1 MRSLLHL
8 LGALCL
14 LRRGP
19 QDLPHSPRLL
29 LAVCVLSLLLQW
41 VIAQVLGVTG
51 DTLTAGIMALAF
63 NLGILFFLLSLR
75 RLTHRFMQAALALLS
90 CALLFSLLSLP
101 IALLAGGHPPTP
113 DDVTPLQVVL
123 GLIALPLVIWKIVV
137 DAHILRHSM
146 DIPFLAGLALAI
158 FWLILELRL
167 GAAFGTAPVAA

>member
-8 LGALCL
+8 LGAICL

-29 LAVCVLSLLLQW
+29 LGVCALSLMLQW
-41 VIAQVLGVTG
+41 AIAQALGVTG
-51 DTLTAGIMALAF
+51 DTLGAGIVALAF

-75 RLTHRFMQAALALLS
+75 RRTHRFVQAGLALIS

-113 DDVTPLQVVL
+113 DNITPLQIVL
-123 GLIALPLVIWKIVV
+123 GLIALPLVVWKIVV

-146 DIPFLAGLALAI
+146 DLPFLAGLALAI

-167 GAAFGTAPVAA
+167 GAAFGTAPVSA